1 VSGAVVL
8 ALVAA
13 MSALGYV
20 AYGSDLHLPGA
31 GDGAG
36 AAPGAPAATP
46 SPGRAGARSGS
57 ESADRSGV
65 RAAAQPVGLPEVA
78 ATAEPV
84 RLEPR
89 PLLVPGD
96 SGDRVRELQS
106 RLDQLDW
113 YHPDISGDYDRA
125 TRAAVRGFQAKR
137 GFEVTGKVFPRTWHR
152 LVRMTRMP
160 TYNEMHN
167 IMVPGP
173 TIIGPGDEGR
183 DVRELQARLKQIGW
197 FFGDVTPDY
206 GDQTEEAV
214 SGFQTKREIPSTG
227 EVDQRTWNRLVAMTY
242 DPSEAELFNREPAPS
257 EGAPLDP
264 RCLQGE
270 ALCIDKTTSSL
281 RYVVDGDVRME
292 MDVRFGDESTPT
304 REGEFE
310 VEWKDADHVSTLY
323 HTEMPY
329 SMFFSGGQA
338 VHYSSDFATYGYSG
352 ASHGCVNVRDYDAIA
367 QLYDLIDVGD
377 TVVVYWS

>member
-1 VSGAVVL
+1 ML

-13 MSALGYV
+13 VSVIGYV
-20 AYGSDLHLPGA
+20 AHGADLHLPGTDA
-31 GDGAG
+31 GGASPA
-36 AAPGAPAATP
+36 AAPAGVRPAA
-46 SPGRAGARSGS
+46 RH
-57 ESADRSGV
+57 
-65 RAAAQPVGLPEVA
+65 AAVPQTAVPQVA

-96 SGDRVRELQS
+96 SGDKVRELQS

-113 YHPDISGDYDRA
+113 YQPDISGDYDGV
-125 TRAAVRGFQAKR
+125 TRAAVRSFQAKR
-137 GFEVTGKVFPRTWHR
+137 GFAVTGKVFPRTWNR
-152 LVRMTRMP
+152 LVRMTHMP
-160 TYNEMHN
+160 TYNQMHN

-173 TIIGPGDEGR
+173 TIIGPGDDGHQ
-183 DVRELQARLKQIGW
+183 VRELQARLKQIAW
-197 FFGDVTPDY
+197 MSGDVTPHY
-206 GDQTEEAV
+206 GSDTTQAV
-214 SGFQTKREIPSTG
+214 EGFQRKREIPVTG
-227 EVDQRTWNRLVAMTY
+227 EVDQRTWNRLAAMTY
-242 DPSEAELFNREPAPS
+242 DPSEAELFNRTPSPS

-264 RCLQGE
+264 RCLGGV

-281 RYVVDGDVRME
+281 RYVVDGDVRMDL
-292 MDVRFGDESTPT
+292 DVRFGDESTPT
-304 REGEFE
+304 REGQFE
-310 VEWKDADHVSTLY
+310 VEWKDADHVSTLF

-367 QLYDLIDVGD
+367 RLYDLVDVGD

>member
-1 VSGAVVL
+1 VL

-13 MSALGYV
+13 TGAVGYV
-20 AYGSDLHLPGA
+20 AYGADLRLPGA
-31 GDGAG
+31 SDGRAS
-36 AAPGAPAATP
+36 AAAHTGVRPVAREAAEPAA
-46 SPGRAGARSGS
+46 
-57 ESADRSGV
+57 V
-65 RAAAQPVGLPEVA
+65 PEEA
-78 ATAEPV
+78 ATAQPV

-96 SGDRVRELQS
+96 SGDQVRELQS

-113 YHPDISGDYDRA
+113 YHPDITGDYDA
-125 TRAAVRGFQAKR
+125 VTRAAVRGFQDKR
-137 GFEVTGKVFPRTWHR
+137 GFTVTGKVFPRTWDR
-152 LVRMTRMP
+152 LVRMTRTP

-167 IMVPGP
+167 ILVPGP

-183 DVRELQARLKQIGW
+183 DVRELQARLKQIAW
-197 FFGDVTPDY
+197 MFGDVTPSY
-206 GDQTEEAV
+206 GAETTQAV
-214 SGFQTKREIPSTG
+214 KGFQEKREIPVTG

-242 DPSEAELFNREPAPS
+242 DPSEAELFNRTPSPA

-264 RCLQGE
+264 RCLNGVT
-270 ALCIDKTTSSL
+270 LCIDKTTSSL
-281 RYVVDGDVRME
+281 RYVVDGDVRMDL
-292 MDVRFGDESTPT
+292 DVRFGDESTPT

-310 VEWKDADHVSTLY
+310 VEWKDADHVSTLF
-323 HTEMPY
+323 HTAMPY

-367 QLYDLIDVGD
+367 QLYNLVDVGD

>member
-1 VSGAVVL
+1 VL
-8 ALVAA
+8 TLVAA
-13 MSALGYV
+13 TSAIGYG
-20 AYGSDLHLPGA
+20 AYGADLHLPGTDA
-31 GDGAG
+31 GSGAGPGVGSGAGFVADRGAG
-36 AAPGAPAATP
+36 AE
-46 SPGRAGARSGS
+46 ARSEAPPATRPAS
-57 ESADRSGV
+57 L
-65 RAAAQPVGLPEVA
+65 PVAG

-113 YHPDISGDYDRA
+113 YRPDISGDYDRV
-125 TRAAVRGFQAKR
+125 TRAAVRGFQARR
-137 GFEVTGKVFPRTWHR
+137 GFEVTGKVFPRTWKR
-152 LVRMTRMP
+152 LLRMTRMP

-167 IMVPGP
+167 ILVPGP

-183 DVRELQARLKQIGW
+183 DVRELQARLIQIAW
-197 FFGDVTPDY
+197 LFGDVSPHY
-206 GDQTEEAV
+206 GARTTEAV
-214 SGFQTKREIPSTG
+214 EGFQRKREIPVTG

-242 DPSEAELFNREPAPS
+242 DPSEAELFNRTPAPS

-264 RCLQGE
+264 RCLSGE

-281 RYVVDGDVRME
+281 RYVVDGDVQME

-304 REGEFE
+304 DEGAFE
-310 VEWKDADHVSTLY
+310 VEWKDADHVSSLY

-352 ASHGCVNVRDYDAIA
+352 ASHGCVNVRDYDAVA

>member
-13 MSALGYV
+13 MSAIGYG
-20 AYGSDLHLPGA
+20 AYGADLHLPGT
-31 GDGAG
+31 GDGTGTGSG
-36 AAPGAPAATP
+36 ASYRVG
-46 SPGRAGARSGS
+46 
-57 ESADRSGV
+57 SGV
-65 RAAAQPVGLPEVA
+65 GSQARPAAQPVSLPVAA

-113 YHPDISGDYDRA
+113 YHPDISGDYDQV
-125 TRAAVRGFQAKR
+125 TRAAVRGFQDKR
-137 GFEVTGKVFPRTWHR
+137 GFAVTGKVFPRTWNR
-152 LVRMTRMP
+152 LLKMTRMP

-167 IMVPGP
+167 ILVPGP

-183 DVRELQARLKQIGW
+183 DVRELQARLIQIAW
-197 FFGDVTPDY
+197 LSGDVTPHY
-206 GDQTEEAV
+206 GARTTEAV
-214 SGFQTKREIPSTG
+214 EGFQSKREIPVTG

-242 DPSEAELFNREPAPS
+242 DPSEAELFNRTPSPS

-264 RCLQGE
+264 RCLSGV

-281 RYVVDGDVRME
+281 RYVVDGDVQME

-304 REGEFE
+304 DEGQFE

-338 VHYSSDFATYGYSG
+338 VHYSADFATYGYSG

>member
-1 VSGAVVL
+1 VSGTVVL

-13 MSALGYV
+13 TSAIGYV
-20 AYGSDLHLPGA
+20 AYGADLHLPGA
-31 GDGAG
+31 EGAQSS
-36 AAPGAPAATP
+36 PAA
-46 SPGRAGARSGS
+46 AGSHAGQAARSGP
-57 ESADRSGV
+57 AT
-65 RAAAQPVGLPEVA
+65 QPAPAPV
-78 ATAEPV
+78 AEPAPTAAPV
-84 RLEPR
+84 LLKPR
-89 PLLVPGD
+89 PLLRPGD
-96 SGDRVRELQS
+96 SGDKVRELQS

-113 YHPDISGDYDRA
+113 YDPDISGDYDRV
-125 TRAAVRGFQAKR
+125 TRAAVRGFQAKH
-137 GFEVTGKVFPRTWHR
+137 GITVTGKVYPRTWNR

-160 TYNEMHN
+160 TYNQMHN

-173 TIIGPGDEGR
+173 TIIGSEDEGR
-183 DVRELQARLKQIGW
+183 EVRELQARLKQIAW
-197 FFGDVTPDY
+197 LFGDVTPHY
-206 GDQTEEAV
+206 GDETTDAV
-214 SGFQTKREIPSTG
+214 EGFQEKREIPVTG

-264 RCLQGE
+264 RCLSGV

-281 RYVVDGDVRME
+281 RYVVDGDVQME
-292 MDVRFGDESTPT
+292 LDVRFGDESTPT
-304 REGEFE
+304 DEGEFE

-367 QLYDLIDVGD
+367 SLYDLIDVGD